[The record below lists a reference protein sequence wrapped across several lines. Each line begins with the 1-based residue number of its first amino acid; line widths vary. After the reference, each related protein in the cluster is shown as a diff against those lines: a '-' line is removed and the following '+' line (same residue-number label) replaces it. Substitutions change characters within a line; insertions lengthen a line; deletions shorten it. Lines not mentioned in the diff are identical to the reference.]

1 MKLKFWKKNKQKREI
16 AEIKA
21 TMKQN
26 YEYFIERIS
35 SLEKQVKFLNKELG
49 ITNTN
54 IVIENESQNENSND
68 KITSVDVTSE
78 LNEPIELQPNDNDV
92 NTIPGSPVENEN
104 NNNSNPL

>member
-1 MKLKFWKKNKQKREI
+1 MKLQFWKKNKQKKEI
-16 AEIKA
+16 AEIKV

-54 IVIENESQNENSND
+54 IVIDSENQNIKDKMTGVDINSKFNDSIKEDSND
-68 KITSVDVTSE
+68 NE
-78 LNEPIELQPNDNDV
+78 LEM
-92 NTIPGSPVENEN
+92 IPGSPVEIEN
-104 NNNSNPL
+104 NSLNAL